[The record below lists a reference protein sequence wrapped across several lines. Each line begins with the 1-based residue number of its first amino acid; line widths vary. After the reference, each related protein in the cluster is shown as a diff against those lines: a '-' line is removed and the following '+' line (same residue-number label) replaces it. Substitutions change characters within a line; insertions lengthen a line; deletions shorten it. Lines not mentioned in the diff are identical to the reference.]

1 MSDLVAKTGEAAKR
15 VLTFLADHR
24 STLKHAHWY
33 AGPFLPWVFEFPEL
47 VFDVALADY
56 WMLRIVHVAAA
67 LEQRGYP
74 KLLDTEIDLE
84 IDDPILPANNG
95 RYLVRLQAGR
105 ASVESARG
113 AGRVRLNARG
123 LAALYTGFAT
133 PAALARAGLVTG
145 QAADLGLLAAV
156 FSSSAPGL
164 IDHF

>member
-1 MSDLVAKTGEAAKR
+1 VSDLVAKTGEAAKR

-33 AGPFLPWVFEFPEL
+33 AGPFLPWVFEFPER
-47 VFDVALADY
+47 VFDITLTDY

-74 KLLDTEIDLE
+74 RMLEAELDLE
-84 IDDPILPANNG
+84 IEDPILPDNSG
-95 RYLVRLQAGR
+95 RYLVKLHRGR
-105 ASVESARG
+105 ASVEPASG
-113 AGRVRLNARG
+113 AGRVRLNTRG

-133 PAALARAGLVTG
+133 PAALVRAGLVTG
-145 QAADLGLLAAV
+145 QADDLGLLAAV

-164 IDHF
+164 VDHF